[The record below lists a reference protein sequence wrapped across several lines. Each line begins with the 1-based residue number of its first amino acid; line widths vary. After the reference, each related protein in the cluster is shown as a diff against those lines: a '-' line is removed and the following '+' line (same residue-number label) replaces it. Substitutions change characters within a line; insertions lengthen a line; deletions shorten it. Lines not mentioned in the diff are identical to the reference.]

1 MTNILLKRNKYAY
14 LVISLCLFVTAA
26 VIENGLLSKHPENH
40 LIEDFQKQLIA
51 DENRLEKN
59 LEDISKIIAE
69 EDYWGDLNDYLSTN
83 NLMIEEEGVG
93 FLIYVL
99 DELSYWSDRSLSFYD
114 TITEFENLNGLV
126 KLPNGYYLVRE
137 LERDSVDIVGLQ
149 LIKNSFYYENKY
161 LKNTFLAK
169 YNLPDEFDIVE
180 DNIEKLPKIVNKNGE
195 FLFSILPAGQYLCTT
210 KQLYFPGI
218 IYLLG
223 LFILLF
229 YFRKE
234 FIESGAPFFLKLF
247 TLATTLF
254 IVYWVHLIFQVPK
267 VFFHLQFFSPE
278 YFALNNWLPSLGDY
292 VLFAVFFFFWIYNFA
307 TDLNIQEIHENSKLS
322 RKFVITLLLLFAAS
336 LYLFV
341 NYYIQELIYNSTLS
355 FSFNK
360 ITEISAQS
368 VLGIFAVGLF
378 LLSVLF
384 FTIRVNM
391 QARDDFQHIEFA
403 GLVLAISI
411 FLGVIQFIS
420 IQKIYYTALVYF
432 IVSANLAV
440 LFCRN
445 YLQKFTLSYLI
456 IFVSVTAIYSLIIIY
471 HTIVVK
477 EREQQKLRAV
487 TLVAE
492 HDPAAEVF
500 LAEIQERIRVDS
512 KIMQLLFEDREKAQ
526 QEIENYLLETYFNS
540 YFRKYIVDIY
550 VCYPESRLILE
561 SVGDTVECFPF
572 FKDLIYNQ
580 GMQIPGTDFYFMDNM
595 NGRISYTG
603 RLKYSSEASIFI
615 NIDSDLLFQG
625 IGFPELLIDKSM
637 MKPDDFKKFSY
648 AKYYGG
654 DLTDKYGDYNYNSYV
669 DRYLEMSS
677 DDDFSFIADQEY
689 TFKKW
694 DGMEHLIY
702 NTREDNYVIVSRE
715 LFTLIDY
722 LISFPYLFVFYFLSV
737 MVLLLMGNQGLRKKR
752 INFDLKFKIQAAII
766 SIVFLSLLVV
776 ALATILYNIDRYKT
790 KHRDDLDEKMKS
802 IAEEIDMR
810 LENVTEITDE
820 IRDWMDS
827 ELTKLS
833 NIFRTDINIYGYDGH
848 LISSSR
854 FEIYDRGLVSTRINA
869 QAYYEILGNFQISY
883 SQPEKIG
890 ELSYL
895 SAYQPIVNYR
905 GDYLGIINLPYFIRQ
920 DNYSQEISTF
930 IVAFINLYVLLFLA
944 SIIVAVFISNQI
956 TRPLVVIQ
964 ENLQKM
970 ELGKQNEPIL
980 YNRQDEI
987 GSLVKEYNKKVEEL
1001 AISADLL
1008 ARSERE
1014 SAWREMAKQ
1023 IAHEIK
1029 NPLTPMKL
1037 NIQHLQ
1043 RAKGEGKEYNE
1054 YIERVTATLIEQI
1067 DNLSNIATEF
1077 SNFAKIPTAR
1087 NQVFLLAEQLEKALA
1102 LFETH
1107 DKVKIEFNSNGL
1119 EDIMVNADREQ
1130 LSRAIINLVKNAIQ
1144 SVPETRKGK
1153 INILLNRR
1161 GHMALISVSDNG
1173 TGVPVELRD
1182 KLFSPSFTTK
1192 SSGMGLGL
1200 AIVKN
1205 IAENFSGKV
1214 WFETKMGKGTTFF
1227 IEIPIYEDKAKKNQT
1242 ERMS

>member
-1 MTNILLKRNKYAY
+1 MTNMLLKLNKYFF
-14 LVISLCLFVTAA
+14 LVLAICLFVSAA
-26 VIENGLLSKHPENH
+26 IIENGLLSLHPEER
-40 LIEDFQKQLIA
+40 LIADFQEQLIA
-51 DENRLEKN
+51 DENRLEMN
-59 LEDISKIIAE
+59 LKDISRIINE
-69 EDYWGDLNDYLSTN
+69 DDYWGELNDYLNNN
-83 NLMIEEEGVG
+83 NLLLEKEGVG
-93 FLIYVL
+93 FLMYFSG
-99 DELSYWSDRSLSFYD
+99 ELEYWSDRSLSFYD
-114 TITEFENLNGLV
+114 SITQFENLDGFV
-126 KLPNGYYLVRE
+126 KLPNGYYLVQS
-137 LERDSVDIVGLQ
+137 LQVDSADILGLQ
-149 LIKNSFYYENKY
+149 LIKRNFYYENKY
-161 LKNTFLAK
+161 LKNIFLEK
-169 YNLPDEFDIVE
+169 YNLPEDYDIIE
-180 DNIEKLPKIVNKNGE
+180 NKTEKLPHIFNKNGE

-210 KQLYFPGI
+210 KQLYYPGI
-218 IYLLG
+218 IYLFG

-234 FIESGAPFFLKLF
+234 FVESTASFFLKLF
-247 TLATTLF
+247 ALATTLF
-254 IVYWVHLIFQVPK
+254 VVYWLHLIFQIPK

-278 YFALNNWLPSLGDY
+278 YFGLSNWLPSLGDY
-292 VLFAVFFFFWIYNFA
+292 VLFAMFFFFWMYNFA
-307 TDLNIQEIHENSKLS
+307 TDLDIQELHEDSKLS

-336 LYLFV
+336 LYLLV
-341 NYYIQELIYNSTLS
+341 NYYIQKLILNSTLS

-368 VLGIFAVGLF
+368 VLGIFAVGL
-378 LLSVLF
+378 LLLAVLF
-384 FTIRVNM
+384 FTIRINL
-391 QARDDFQHIEFA
+391 QAKNDFKYLEFA
-403 GLVLAISI
+403 GIVLLIVVFLALIQLIS
-411 FLGVIQFIS
+411 VH
-420 IQKIYYTALVYF
+420 KIYYTVLVFF
-432 IVSANLAV
+432 IVSANLAI
-440 LFCRN
+440 LFGKN

-456 IFVSVTAIYSLIIIY
+456 IFVSVTAIYSLLIIY
-471 HTIVVK
+471 HTTIVK
-477 EREQQKLRAV
+477 ERGHQKLLAV

-500 LAEIQERIRVDS
+500 LTEIQEQIRVDEN
-512 KIMQLLFEDREKAQ
+512 IMQLLFEDRDKAQ
-526 QEIENYLLETYFNS
+526 ERIENYLLETYFNS
-540 YFRKYIVDIY
+540 YFRKYIVDIW
-550 VCYPESRLILE
+550 VCYPEDKLFRPEI
-561 SVGDTVECFPF
+561 GDTLDCFPF
-572 FKDLIYNQ
+572 FEDLIKSQ
-580 GMQIPGTDFYFMDNM
+580 GIQIQGTDFYFMDNM

-603 RLKYSSEASIFI
+603 RLKYSSEGSIFI
-615 NIDSDLLFQG
+615 NIDSDLLFEG

-637 MKPDDFKKFSY
+637 MKPDDYKKFSY

-654 DLTDKYGDYNYNSYV
+654 ELTDKYGDYNYNSYV
-669 DRYLEMSS
+669 DRYLELSS
-677 DDDFSFIADQEY
+677 DDDFSFITDQEY

-715 LFTLIDY
+715 LFTIVDY

-737 MVLLLMGNQGLRKKR
+737 MVLLLIGSKSIRKR
-752 INFDLKFKIQAAII
+752 RVNFDLKFKIQAAII
-766 SIVFLSLLVV
+766 SIVFVSLLVV
-776 ALATILYNIDRYKT
+776 ALATIFYNIDRYKT
-790 KHRDDLDEKMKS
+790 KHRNDLDEKMKS

-810 LENVTEITDE
+810 LEAVNEITDDLQ
-820 IRDWMDS
+820 DWMDN

-833 NIFRTDINIYGYDGH
+833 NIFRTDVNIYGNDGS

-854 FEIYDRGLVSTRINA
+854 FEIYNRGLVSTRINA

-883 SQPEKIG
+883 FQPERIG

-895 SAYQPIVNYR
+895 SAYRPIVNYR

-930 IVAFINLYVLLFLA
+930 IVAFINLYVLLLLA

-970 ELGKQNEPIL
+970 ELGKQNKPIV
-980 YNRQDEI
+980 YSRQDEI

-1043 RAKGEGKEYNE
+1043 RTKGEGKEYNE

-1087 NQVFLLAEQLEKALA
+1087 NQVFKLAEQLHKVLA

-1107 DKVKIEFNSNGL
+1107 EDVSIEFNSNGL
-1119 EDIMVNADREQ
+1119 ENLMVHADREQ
-1130 LSRAIINLVKNAIQ
+1130 LSRAIINLVKNGIQ

-1161 GHMALISVSDNG
+1161 EHMAVVSVSDNG
-1173 TGVPVELRD
+1173 TGVPVELRE

-1205 IAENFSGKV
+1205 IVENFSGKV

-1227 IEIPIYEDKAKKNQT
+1227 IEIPVYSEEKQI
-1242 ERMS
+1242 S